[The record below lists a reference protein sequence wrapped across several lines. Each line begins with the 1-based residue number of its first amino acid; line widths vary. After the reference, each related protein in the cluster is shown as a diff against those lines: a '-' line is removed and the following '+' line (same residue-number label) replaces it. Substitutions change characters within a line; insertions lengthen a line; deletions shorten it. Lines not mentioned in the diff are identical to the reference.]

1 MAEALSVS
9 GTLVPFPKSQ
19 SPLTRLVNCTPVKGA
34 HPLFLLTNICADTKR
49 DFVTKIRIKGK
60 IYDFKIKLV

>member
-1 MAEALSVS
+1 
-9 GTLVPFPKSQ
+9 
-19 SPLTRLVNCTPVKGA
+19 A
-34 HPLFLLTNICADTKR
+34 HPLFLLTDICADTKR